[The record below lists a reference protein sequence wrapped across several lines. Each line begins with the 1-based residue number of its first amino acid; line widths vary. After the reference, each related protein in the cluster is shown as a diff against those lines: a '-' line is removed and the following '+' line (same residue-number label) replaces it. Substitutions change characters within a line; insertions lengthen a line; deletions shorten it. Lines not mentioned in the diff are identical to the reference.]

1 MEKISI
7 ELLVHEWNIV
17 MQALAKR
24 PYEEVVDLIR
34 EIKRQGDANLAATT
48 QSDSKTDELNS

>member
-1 MEKISI
+1 
-7 ELLVHEWNIV
+7 